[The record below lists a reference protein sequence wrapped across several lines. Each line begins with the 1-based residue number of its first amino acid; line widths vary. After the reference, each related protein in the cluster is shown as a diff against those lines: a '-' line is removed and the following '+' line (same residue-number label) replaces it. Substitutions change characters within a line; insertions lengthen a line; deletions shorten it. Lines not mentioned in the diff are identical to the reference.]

1 MKKYE
6 MAYNDYAEA
15 KRVHQSIQTLQ
26 TYCVRSKQP
35 RTIKTIIYIDI
46 FTSLRLKKVQSS
58 AKQFK
63 ELNHFR

>member
-6 MAYNDYAEA
+6 MGYHDYAEA
-15 KRVHQSIQTLQ
+15 KREHQSIQTLQ
-26 TYCVRSKQP
+26 
-35 RTIKTIIYIDI
+35 TIIYIDI

-63 ELNHFR
+63 ELFSPCPSHFR